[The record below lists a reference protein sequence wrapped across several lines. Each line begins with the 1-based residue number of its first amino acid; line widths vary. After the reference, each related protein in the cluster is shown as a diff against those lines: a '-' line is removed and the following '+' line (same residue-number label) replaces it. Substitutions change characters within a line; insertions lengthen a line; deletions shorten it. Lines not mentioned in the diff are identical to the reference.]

1 MMNPGSKTIDELVKK
16 AQEARAHSYSPYSRF
31 KVGAAIR
38 TKSGK
43 VYRGCNIENCSY
55 GLTVCAERA
64 AVYNAVSD
72 GETDFESL
80 AVFTEAKDLTPPCGA
95 CRQVL
100 SEFSR
105 DLVII
110 LANPGKQKELKLSEL
125 LPMPFNKQSF

>member
-1 MMNPGSKTIDELVKK
+1 MNPSSKTIDALVKN
-16 AQEARAHSYSPYSRF
+16 AQEARARSYSPYSRF

-55 GLTVCAERA
+55 GLTVCAERV

-72 GETDFESL
+72 GETDFEAL

-100 SEFSR
+100 SEFSK

>member
-100 SEFSR
+100 SEFSK

>member
-1 MMNPGSKTIDELVKK
+1 MNPSSKTIDELVKK

-55 GLTVCAERA
+55 GLTVCAERV

-100 SEFSR
+100 SEFSK

>member
-1 MMNPGSKTIDELVKK
+1 
-16 AQEARAHSYSPYSRF
+16 
-31 KVGAAIR
+31 
-38 TKSGK
+38 
-43 VYRGCNIENCSY
+43 
-55 GLTVCAERA
+55 
-64 AVYNAVSD
+64 
-72 GETDFESL
+72 L

-100 SEFSR
+100 SEFSK